1 MRSTIIF
8 CLFFVWQSALFAQK
22 ANKKQGDAYF
32 EVGLYCDALAAYNQY
47 NKIDSDMKTLV
58 NRGVANYYCN
68 KPDAAIQDF
77 LQADKLNSTDKRRL
91 KYSGLSYM
99 SKMQYE
105 DAAKLFKMYLNSL
118 KSSDEDWLWVIE
130 EIKKCGFAKDF
141 MFAPQNGY
149 IENVGTKIN
158 TEMDEFSPIQSPTQ
172 QGRFYFSSNR
182 DGSEGGKRNK
192 KGLVDEILGKRAS
205 DMYYVDLNDGNWS
218 SVLPLELFLSTPK
231 EEIIQ
236 DFSPDGSILYFIK
249 SQDSKGAVLYADTFS
264 IERDPSKLPT
274 PSAFPFDA
282 SKGDQDLTVFND
294 SLILFASSH
303 LPGYGGYDLFYCKK
317 NDDTWGNPVNLGPT
331 VNSKYN
337 EISPYLVKSGS
348 MIFFS
353 SDRIESLGGYDFFK
367 AVHVSGDTWKVQNL
381 GAPINSPKNETDF
394 ELLSDGMSA
403 IFTSDRIES
412 IGGKDVFIA
421 YFRDQIIDQ
430 LSYIDMPVFCQPLDS
445 LASESVLEDSAVT
458 YSARDFVSKPLYYR
472 ENEDIIN
479 PGNISNLD
487 ALAEILTIYPKIGVL
502 LVSHGIPEGR
512 TESDLYFSI
521 KRAEKVADYFK
532 SKGINA
538 KRIMLQG
545 CGSDFPLAMNEI
557 NGIKSS
563 LADKNNRRIDVYIF
577 NNEPFNLRVINDM
590 PIVAEHVR
598 DTLWDQFYDDNKGLT
613 FRVKMTK
620 VNQMLKNEIIS
631 KYQDIIIEKNG
642 DDDQYTYTCG
652 NFKNY
657 NDAIIRR
664 NELLREK
671 IFDSDI
677 WAYYKGMKVE
687 SDQHEMLS
695 GMYPEFKKYLNSK

>member
-8 CLFFVWQSALFAQK
+8 CLFFAWQSALFAQK
-22 ANKKQGDAYF
+22 ANKKQSDAYF

-105 DAAKLFKMYLNSL
+105 DAAKLFKMYLVTL
-118 KSSDEDWLWVIE
+118 KPSDEDWFWAIE

-158 TEMDEFSPIQSPTQ
+158 TEMDECSPIQSPTL

-236 DFSPDGSILYFIK
+236 DFSPDGTILYFIK

-303 LPGYGGYDLFYCKK
+303 LPGYGGYDLFYSKK
-317 NDDTWGNPVNLGPT
+317 NDDAWENPVNLGPT

-353 SDRIESLGGYDFFK
+353 SDRIESLGGFDFFK
-367 AVHVSGDTWKVQNL
+367 AIHVSGDTWKVQNL

-421 YFRDQIIDQ
+421 YFKDQIIDQ
-430 LSYIDMPVFCQPLDS
+430 LSYIDMPIFCQPLDS
-445 LASESVLEDSAVT
+445 LASESVIEDSSIT

-545 CGSDFPLAMNEI
+545 CGSDFPLAKNEI

-642 DDDQYTYTCG
+642 DDDQYTYTSG

-671 IFDSDI
+671 IFDANI

-695 GMYPEFKKYLNSK
+695 DMYPEFKKYLNSK